1 MWLILTPFPSIETQK
16 KREEK
21 YRFWT
26 ILTAGWNEFKIYTLY
41 KTRTVY
47 LRWSIKIKSFRPILA
62 QTLCFRIRCTLCLAL
77 LWSFRKPKFTH
88 LQCECIESVRV
99 CVCVSV
105 VYAHWLRPFTW
116 FKVRWHLQPY
126 TSKSI
131 RTRKLIVFS
140 AYCPNCHCSKR
151 SIQLYCLLTIYY
163 LISGQSRYNIEML
176 SFSLSEPLYI
186 HFRHKKTW

>member
-99 CVCVSV
+99 CVCCICTLAEAVHLIQGAV
-105 VYAHWLRPFTW
+105 ALATV
-116 FKVRWHLQPY
+116 HLQIDSDEK
-126 TSKSI
+126 T
-131 RTRKLIVFS
+131 
-140 AYCPNCHCSKR
+140 
-151 SIQLYCLLTIYY
+151 YCLFSLLSILSLLKTINTT
-163 LISGQSRYNIEML
+163 IL
-176 SFSLSEPLYI
+176 SFHDLLSYFWSITLQYWNAVFLPFWTPL
-186 HFRHKKTW
+186 HSFPP